1 MTTQFIK
8 LIQQLQKRNFDP
20 TETMQWLTSDR
31 NTYWSWG
38 VSKKINFNN
47 VALALKVS
55 AHHWKGYV
63 VITLDWNDTYIVS
76 LVTTTGRIHKTIEGV
91 YCDELAYHI
100 DQQIEYIPEY
110 N

>member
-8 LIQQLQKRNFDP
+8 AVQQLQKRNFDP
-20 TETMQWLTSDR
+20 TETMQWLTADKS
-31 NTYWSWG
+31 TYWSWG